1 MTVFTPVW
9 RLKINGVEYTDVTLS
24 TMTIESG
31 RSDIYRQ
38 PVAGY
43 CSLKL
48 INLNVDNVA
57 ITINDSL
64 TVEIQD
70 SSATY
75 IPIFGGSVV
84 EVGIEVITAGST
96 AYTQTVNITA
106 LGALS
111 RLPKALTN
119 GVLSKD
125 YDGNQIYTIL
135 SDLLLNNWG
144 EVPGSLTWA
153 TYTPA
158 TETWANAQNL
168 GLGEIDTPGNYELAL
183 RTSERIDMYS
193 LTSALAT
200 SGLGYLYETA
210 QGQIGY
216 ADSTHRSI
224 YLAANGYTYLSAN
237 DALARGLKVRTKVG
251 DVRNSISLKYGAA
264 SANTVSVEDTDSQDL
279 YGLLGQVITT
289 TIHDLTFATSQAN
302 FYLTLRANPQPLFDS
317 ITYPLTNPEIG
328 DSDRDALLN
337 VFMGQPVSIS
347 DLPSN
352 MGGTFLGF
360 VEGWQF
366 STSYNQ
372 ISVTLLVSPI
382 AYSLQAMAW
391 FQVSVAEKWNTLSP
405 TMDYAHALAVA

>member
-70 SSATY
+70 STATY

-153 TYTPA
+153 IYTPA
-158 TETWANAQNL
+158 TEDWANAQNL

-193 LTSALAT
+193 LTSGLAT

-216 ADSTHRSI
+216 ADSTHRSV

-289 TIHDLTFATSQAN
+289 TIHDLTFATNQAN
-302 FYLTLRANPQPLFDS
+302 FYLTLRANPQALFDS

-328 DSDRDALLN
+328 DLDRDALLN

-391 FQVSVAEKWNTLSP
+391 FQVNVAEKWNTLSP